1 MSTVL
6 TVEAGCTVSAQIAG
20 STRRPTARTVKCGG
34 CNPRHTWRGGGGAA
48 RPGAKTVQ
56 GGQHILGK
64 AGAPRTA
71 DSRGLKGCPVGGRS
85 AVLQRQGQNR
95 APGWTSGEVG
105 FQPWEWPLPEASAG
119 GLPPGVEEV
128 GGAGHG
134 ASVTSFLLR
143 TGQDFLM
150 LIPAQNGAPWGDGSR
165 GRLSPCPLFTAII
178 VVPR

>member
-1 MSTVL
+1 ML
-6 TVEAGCTVSAQIAG
+6 GDA
-20 STRRPTARTVKCGG
+20 TRDTHGG
-34 CNPRHTWRGGGGAA
+34 AGGGAS

-56 GGQHILGK
+56 GGRHVLRK
-64 AGAPRTA
+64 AGSPRTA
-71 DSRGLKGCPVGGRS
+71 DSSGLKGCPVGGRS

-119 GLPPGVEEV
+119 GPAAWGR
-128 GGAGHG
+128 GGGRG
-134 ASVTSFLLR
+134 WTQCFRDPSDS
-143 TGQDFLM
+143 LM

-165 GRLSPCPLFTAII
+165 GRLSPCPLFTPII